1 MVGMVQRKEVTMDF
15 RMMEGFLAVGRMGI
29 SCILGVFFLS
39 FSGCA
44 EADHADEKG
53 LAVSPVYDICPS
65 WSEEIYKVWIF
76 GQQRQLVDVYTYQ
89 GSKGLAGSL
98 IHLPEGGYRIVLYAG
113 KDPEIGR
120 EGGEEDI
127 LADSLCFHIV
137 SEDEASE
144 MFYGNSGAVFVEDGW
159 TMVNVPMNPFW
170 ADLTLHV
177 EGLPETVARME
188 ISLRNASRGVYPYTG
203 KIEEVMV
210 PFQIGAAVHENS
222 IWKVTDVPVP
232 PSVGAAVLAL
242 VFYSAEN
249 QEIDRSELLLD
260 EFVQGGDYSVVAKYG
275 ESGFSLVVVSVEGW
289 ESGEGIEGEA
299 QEQEQ
304 GGNMASRKDKR

>member
-1 MVGMVQRKEVTMDF
+1 MVEKGKRKEVTMDF
-15 RMMEGFLAVGRMGI
+15 RMIEARFLSVCRMGI
-29 SCILGVFFLS
+29 SCILGAFVLS

-76 GQQRQLVDVYTYQ
+76 GQQGQLVDVYTYQ

-98 IHLPEGGYRIVLYAG
+98 IQLPEGGYRVVLYAG
-113 KDPEIGR
+113 MDPGICPGCE
-120 EGGEEDI
+120 EEDI

-144 MFYGNSGAVFVEDGW
+144 MYYGNSGTVVVEDGL
-159 TMVNVPMNPFW
+159 TMVDVPMNPFW
-170 ADLTLHV
+170 ANLTLHV
-177 EGLPETVARME
+177 EGLPETVARIE

-210 PFQIGAAVHENS
+210 PFQVGAAVHENS
-222 IWKVTDVPVP
+222 LWKVTDVPVP
-232 PSVGAAVLAL
+232 PSVGAAVLEL
-242 VFYSAEN
+242 VFYSAQN
-249 QEIDRSELLLD
+249 QAIDRSELFLD

-275 ESGFSLVVVSVEGW
+275 ENGFSLVVVSVEGW

-299 QEQEQ
+299 QEQGKGE
-304 GGNMASRKDKR
+304 NMSSGKES

>member
-1 MVGMVQRKEVTMDF
+1 MDF
-15 RMMEGFLAVGRMGI
+15 RMMEGFLAVCRMGI
-29 SCILGVFFLS
+29 YCFLGTFVLS

-44 EADHADEKG
+44 EADHAEEKG
-53 LAVSPVYDICPS
+53 LVVSPVYDRCPS

-76 GQQRQLVDVYTYQ
+76 GQQRRLVGVYTYQ
-89 GSKGLAGSL
+89 GSKGLAGSF
-98 IHLPEGGYRIVLYAG
+98 IHLPDGGYRVVLYAG
-113 KDPEIGR
+113 RKSEIGQG
-120 EGGEEDI
+120 GGEEDI
-127 LADSLCFHIV
+127 LADSLCFHVV
-137 SEDEASE
+137 SEDGESV
-144 MFYGNSGAVFVEDGW
+144 MYYGRSVSVSVEDGL

-170 ADLTLHV
+170 ANLTLHV

-188 ISLRNASRGVYPYTG
+188 ISLRNASRGVYPFSG

-210 PFQIGAAVHENS
+210 PFQVGVAVQENGL
-222 IWKVTDVPVP
+222 WKVVDVPVP
-232 PSVGAAVLAL
+232 PSVGAAVLEL

-304 GGNMASRKDKR
+304 GRNMASGKDKR